1 MGSIINTLSQQHR
14 KMDNRT
20 KIKNFFDTIIQ
31 IYDHVAKLR
40 CLVVEL
46 YSQAVEFYH
55 HFGFDRYFEAFLIW
69 TQVWWEY
76 LKFEFWN
83 FINFIFFYSF
93 FLFLQTKQLKIT
105 IDFQAAQ
112 SGNNTQTESFDV
124 SDIEHDYKA
133 SCWRM

>member
-1 MGSIINTLSQQHR
+1 MGSIINTLSQQRR
-14 KMDNRT
+14 KMDERT
-20 KIKNFFDTIIQ
+20 KISNFFNTIIQ
-31 IYDHVAKLR
+31 IYDHVVKLR

-55 HFGFDRYFEAFLIW
+55 RFGFDRYFEAFLIW

-76 LKFEFWN
+76 LKNEFWN
-83 FINFIFFYSF
+83 FIIII
-93 FLFLQTKQLKIT
+93 LFLQTKQFKIT

-133 SCWRM
+133 

>member
-1 MGSIINTLSQQHR
+1 MGSIINTLSQQRR
-14 KMDNRT
+14 KMDERT
-20 KIKNFFDTIIQ
+20 KIINFFDTIIQ
-31 IYDHVAKLR
+31 IYDHVVKLR

-76 LKFEFWN
+76 LKNEFWN
-83 FINFIFFYSF
+83 FIIII
-93 FLFLQTKQLKIT
+93 LFLQTKQFKIT

-133 SCWRM
+133 

>member
-1 MGSIINTLSQQHR
+1 MGSIINTLSQQRR

-20 KIKNFFDTIIQ
+20 KIINFFDTIIQ

-40 CLVVEL
+40 SLVLEL
-46 YSQAVEFYH
+46 YSQAAEFYH

-76 LKFEFWN
+76 LKYEFWN
-83 FINFIFFYSF
+83 FINFI
-93 FLFLQTKQLKIT
+93 FLQTKQLKIT

-124 SDIEHDYKA
+124 SD
-133 SCWRM
+133 

>member
-69 TQVWWEY
+69 TQVWW
-76 LKFEFWN
+76 N
-83 FINFIFFYSF
+83 FINFIFFYSI
-93 FLFLQTKQLKIT
+93 FLFLYFFPTKQLKIT

-124 SDIEHDYKA
+124 SEHDYKA
-133 SCWRM
+133 

>member
-1 MGSIINTLSQQHR
+1 MGSIINTLSQQRR

-20 KIKNFFDTIIQ
+20 KIINFFDTIIQ

-40 CLVVEL
+40 SLVVEL

-69 TQVWWEY
+69 TQVWW
-76 LKFEFWN
+76 N
-83 FINFIFFYSF
+83 FINSIFLLLS
-93 FLFLQTKQLKIT
+93 FLQTKQLKIT

-112 SGNNTQTESFDV
+112 SGNNTQTES
-124 SDIEHDYKA
+124 
-133 SCWRM
+133 